1 MAEFEMFYILDSRAM
16 SNTNY
21 ISYRDQ
27 QLPLDFNALN
37 FDEYIVCELENQSYV
52 DLTTYVLFVVK
63 HQNEIDEI
71 DENEI
76 KYKITPKRYREILS
90 RINCYKFADI
100 TIDDY
105 NCSGLVK
112 KLFFEK
118 MHDYQPIFKYTY
130 PSYIH
135 MTIKKF
141 SFYTINLITQAYYKS
156 SIELLH
162 DIISDDFI
170 ITENYLSENV
180 DFYYFCTE
188 MSHLLER
195 DKSKDVSSE
204 NMYLKSNAY
213 KQYLTLKGLD
223 NPQEETPIKSIPA
236 KEKKSNR
243 KVFVFD

>member
-37 FDEYIVCELENQSYV
+37 FNEYIVCELENQSYV

-63 HQNEIDEI
+63 HQDEI

-76 KYKITPKRYREILS
+76 KYKIAPKKYKELLD

-100 TIDDY
+100 TIDNY
-105 NCSGLVK
+105 NCSGFVK
-112 KLFFEK
+112 KSFFEK
-118 MHDYQPIFKYTY
+118 MHDYQPIFKYFY

-141 SFYTINLITQAYYKS
+141 SFYNIDWMGRTYYKND
-156 SIELLH
+156 IKFLH

-170 ITENYLSENV
+170 ITENYLSKNIDV
-180 DFYYFCTE
+180 YYFCTE
-188 MSHLLER
+188 MSHLFKR
-195 DKSKDVSSE
+195 DKSENVSSE

-213 KQYLTLKGLD
+213 KQYLALKGLD
-223 NPQEETPIKSIPA
+223 NHQEETFIKSIPT
-236 KEKKSNR
+236 KEKKSSR

>member
-27 QLPLDFNALN
+27 QLPLDFNTLN
-37 FDEYIVCELENQSYV
+37 FDEYIVCELENHSYV

-63 HQNEIDEI
+63 HQDEI

-76 KYKITPKRYREILS
+76 KYKIAPKKYKEILS

-100 TIDDY
+100 TIDNY
-105 NCSGLVK
+105 NCSGFVK
-112 KLFFEK
+112 KSFFEK

-141 SFYTINLITQAYYKS
+141 SFYNINWINQAYYKS

-170 ITENYLSENV
+170 ITENYLSKDV
-180 DFYYFCTE
+180 DVYYFCAG
-188 MSHLLER
+188 MSYLLKRETPE
-195 DKSKDVSSE
+195 KVPSE

-213 KQYLTLKGLD
+213 KQYLALKGLD
-223 NPQEETPIKSIPA
+223 NPQEETSIKSIPT
-236 KEKKSNR
+236 KEKKSSR